1 MSSNSPGIVYDNNL
15 LPPIAS
21 VVAPPDTDAHPD
33 PVDTFKT
40 EYHPNAHREP
50 VIEHFSV
57 FGQVE
62 ANKMRP
68 HVDDE
73 APWTPFRSRAD
84 FEFAEI
90 VHQATLNHNQTDWLL
105 KLVWRIVD
113 GNTNFTLKTH
123 ADLSKAWDLATSQM
137 TPVSVT

>member
-1 MSSNSPGIVYDNNL
+1 MSSNGPGIVHDDNL

-21 VVAPPDTDAHPD
+21 VVAHPD

-57 FGQVE
+57 FGQAE

-84 FEFAEI
+84 FKFAEI
-90 VHQATLNHNQTDWLL
+90 VHQATLNHDQTDRLL